1 METAASFEARYAP
14 SSYPTRADSP
24 LRTPL
29 ECNSA
34 CSTVEPTDSA
44 AKSGMADTLEKA
56 KAAFAKRYE
65 EVKRGGSAC
74 NPRFRGSLI

>member
-1 METAASFEARYAP
+1 
-14 SSYPTRADSP
+14 
-24 LRTPL
+24 
-29 ECNSA
+29 
-34 CSTVEPTDSA
+34 
-44 AKSGMADTLEKA
+44 MADTLEKA